1 MIWPRLAIYGA
12 AVAAIFLAGW
22 HFGSGHVQTAWNVER
37 LAQDTVLQAQLAKN
51 AQVQAS
57 YIKQVHD
64 AEVAR
69 DDTLKIL
76 ADLRAK
82 PSPHLVC
89 HAAPDPG
96 AVPGIPTSTAGE
108 TRPSGDGVPVRT
120 GDFDPGPALTALH
133 HHLDDELAECAN
145 ALNLWP
151 NSVPSSKG
159 SIP

>member
-12 AVAAIFLAGW
+12 AVAAIFLVGW
-22 HFGSGHVQTAWNVER
+22 HFGSGHVQAAWNVER

-51 AQVQAS
+51 AQVAAD

-96 AVPGIPTSTAGE
+96 AVPGIPGSTAGA
-108 TRPSGDGVPVRT
+108 TRPSGDGLPVRAV
-120 GDFDPGPALTALH
+120 DFDPGPALTALH

-151 NSVPSSKG
+151 NSVPSAKG